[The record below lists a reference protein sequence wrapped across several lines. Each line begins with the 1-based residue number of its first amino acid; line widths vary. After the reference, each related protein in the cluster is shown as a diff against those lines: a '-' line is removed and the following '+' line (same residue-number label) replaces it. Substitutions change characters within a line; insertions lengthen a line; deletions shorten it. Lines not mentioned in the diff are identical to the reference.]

1 MNITETMNRMKELRL
16 HGMRRAFEDLR
27 SGRAADSLSHD
38 ELVSHLVDAEW
49 DERYNRK
56 ISRLLTGAAF
66 RYRASIEEIDY
77 AKARNIDRNTI
88 LALGRCDWIEK
99 GENIYITGATG
110 TGKSYLACALGH
122 RACMNRYRVRYLNS
136 MKIFSQLKYAQADG
150 SYFKEMKNLQKHDL
164 LILDDFGLKPFDTDT
179 RLMLL
184 ELLEDRYASK
194 STIIASQIPVPL
206 WFDIIGDKTIADAIC
221 DRFIHNAERI
231 DLQGELSMRQVKK
244 NNSGRNL
251 PHAK

>member
-1 MNITETMNRMKELRL
+1 MNVAETMTKMKELRL

-27 SGRAADSLSHD
+27 SNRTADALSHD

-49 DERYNRK
+49 DDRFNRK
-56 ISRLLTGAAF
+56 ISRLLIGAAF
-66 RYRASIEEIDY
+66 RYKASIEEIDY
-77 AKARNIDRNTI
+77 GKPRNLDKNTVI
-88 LALGRCDWIEK
+88 ALGRCDWIEK
-99 GENIYITGATG
+99 GDNIFITGATG

-122 RACMNRYRVRYLNS
+122 RACINRYRVRYLNC
-136 MKIFSQLKYAQADG
+136 MKIFSQLKYAKADG

-164 LILDDFGLKPFDTDT
+164 LILDDFGLKPFDADT

-194 STIIASQIPVPL
+194 STIIASQIPVSL
-206 WFDIIGDKTIADAIC
+206 WFNIIGDKTIADAIC
-221 DRFIHNAERI
+221 DRFIHNADKINLEG
-231 DLQGELSMRQVKK
+231 DTMRKVKT

-251 PHAK
+251 PLKK

>member
-1 MNITETMNRMKELRL
+1 MNISETMNKMKELRL

-56 ISRLLTGAAF
+56 ISRLLTSAAF
-66 RYRASIEEIDY
+66 RYKASIEEIDY
-77 AKARNIDRNTI
+77 ARQRNIEKNTI
-88 LALGRCDWIEK
+88 LAMGRCDWIEK
-99 GENIYITGATG
+99 GENIFITGATG

-122 RACMNRYRVRYLNS
+122 RACMNRYRVRYLNC
-136 MKIFSQLKYAQADG
+136 MKIFSQLKYAKADG
-150 SYFKEMKNLQKHDL
+150 SYFREMKHLQKNDL
-164 LILDDFGLKPFDTDT
+164 LILDDFGLKPFDADT

-194 STIIASQIPVPL
+194 STIIASQIPVSL

-221 DRFIHNAERI
+221 DRFIHNAEKI
-231 DLQGELSMRQVKK
+231 NLQGDTMRKVKK

-251 PHAK
+251 PPGK

>member
-1 MNITETMNRMKELRL
+1 MNISETMNKMKELRL

-56 ISRLLTGAAF
+56 ISRLLTSASF
-66 RYRASIEEIDY
+66 RYKASIEEIDY
-77 AKARNIDRNTI
+77 ARQRNIEKNTI
-88 LALGRCDWIEK
+88 LAMGRCDWIEK
-99 GENIYITGATG
+99 GENIFITGATG

-122 RACMNRYRVRYLNS
+122 RACMNRYRVRYLNC
-136 MKIFSQLKYAQADG
+136 MKIFSQLKYAKADG
-150 SYFKEMKNLQKHDL
+150 SYFREMKHLQKNDL
-164 LILDDFGLKPFDTDT
+164 LILDDFGLKPFDADT

-194 STIIASQIPVPL
+194 STIIASQIPVSL

-221 DRFIHNAERI
+221 DRFIHNAEKI
-231 DLQGELSMRQVKK
+231 NLQGDTMRKVRK

-251 PHAK
+251 PPGK

>member
-1 MNITETMNRMKELRL
+1 MNTSETMNKMKELRL

-38 ELVSHLVDAEW
+38 EMVSHLVDAEW

-56 ISRLLTGAAF
+56 ISRLLTSAAF
-66 RYRASIEEIDY
+66 RYKASIEEIDY
-77 AKARNIDRNTI
+77 ARQRNIEKNTI
-88 LALGRCDWIEK
+88 LAMGRCDWIEK
-99 GENIYITGATG
+99 GENIFITGATG

-122 RACMNRYRVRYLNS
+122 RACMNRYRVRYLNC
-136 MKIFSQLKYAQADG
+136 MKIFSQLKYAKADG
-150 SYFKEMKNLQKHDL
+150 SYFREMKHLQKNDL
-164 LILDDFGLKPFDTDT
+164 LILDDFGLKPFDADT

-194 STIIASQIPVPL
+194 STIIASQIPVSL

-221 DRFIHNAERI
+221 DRFIHNAEKI
-231 DLQGELSMRQVKK
+231 NLQGDTMRKVKK

-251 PHAK
+251 PPGK